1 MQQAWTFLI
10 SSAWNNYSITGNS
23 DISNEMLSNIHDWNK
38 LQIKY
43 NCCYKVCTN
52 CDKLC
57 QQQPSFWV
65 VYVIMCM
72 CEMTAIQSTAMWNFL
87 LEMNRNKTQYRHT
100 IIPKLDDFITRSCWS
115 INPTWTSSLDSL
127 VTCLKM
133 EKNLSQM
140 TRKPKVVCLC
150 REKAHRS
157 NKKDEAILCTVS
169 VIIIINLH
177 FL

>member
-87 LEMNRNKTQYRHT
+87 LEMNRNKTQYMQTHNNSKTWWLYYKIMLIYKSYLDKFFRQFSYLSENGK
-100 IIPKLDDFITRSCWS
+100 KLVSDDQKAKSC
-115 INPTWTSSLDSL
+115 LL
-127 VTCLKM
+127 V
-133 EKNLSQM
+133 
-140 TRKPKVVCLC
+140 
-150 REKAHRS
+150 
-157 NKKDEAILCTVS
+157 
-169 VIIIINLH
+169 
-177 FL
+177 